1 MEQVC
6 RTCMTSSVALVD
18 IFTDQREPSLA
29 AMLNECVASI
39 KIELNDELPE
49 KMCLSCICDI
59 QTAFAFKR
67 RCEKSHQVLS
77 EKLKK
82 SKMMSAIKVEMP
94 EEGIDLGRVK
104 METDELLST
113 GHKMECKPERVC
125 QTEVHDNHI
134 STSVFSIREIDSSNQ
149 RAPSILLDN
158 AKQKN
163 SELNVQSELL
173 ETENWEL
180 AEQDIDLGHVKVEKD
195 SEDYIK
201 EQQTEPSSRSNDK
214 CTEEVFNPIP
224 ADEMSSGVDTKKG
237 QFLCPH
243 CKKTFTQKS
252 HLNAHIR
259 THTGERPFQ
268 CPHCSKAF
276 SQSSNL
282 RKHIS
287 IHSGERPFK
296 CPHCLRAF
304 MRHTDLQYHV
314 STHPGKQIYKC
325 PQCTRYFIEEA
336 ELEEHMRYHNGERT
350 YKCKEC
356 SREFVYAWQLQ
367 RHIRTH
373 TGEHPFKCP
382 HCPKNCID
390 KGDLGRHI
398 RSHTG
403 ERPHKCPHC
412 PKAFTRAA
420 YLKTHISTHAESSC

>member
-1 MEQVC
+1 MNTAMEQVC

-18 IFTDQREPSLA
+18 IFTDQRQPSLA

-39 KIELNDELPE
+39 KIEPNDELPE

-82 SKMMSAIKVEMP
+82 SKMMSAIKVEIP
-94 EEGIDLGRVK
+94 EEDIDLARVK
-104 METDELLST
+104 MEADELLST
-113 GHKMECKPERVC
+113 GDKMECKPE
-125 QTEVHDNHI
+125 EGD
-134 STSVFSIREIDSSNQ
+134 IDSSNQ
-149 RAPSILLDN
+149 SSSSTKL
-158 AKQKN
+158 KN
-163 SELNVQSELL
+163 SALNVQSELL

-180 AEQDIDLGHVKVEKD
+180 AEQGIDLGHVKVEKD
-195 SEDYIK
+195 TEDYIK
-201 EQQTEPSSRSNDK
+201 EQQAETEAFKPTAAGEMPSGID
-214 CTEEVFNPIP
+214 V
-224 ADEMSSGVDTKKG
+224 KKG
-237 QFLCPH
+237 QFICPH
-243 CKKTFTQKS
+243 CQKAFTQKS

-325 PQCTRYFIEEA
+325 SQCTRYFIEEA
-336 ELEEHMRYHNGERT
+336 ELEEHMRYHSGERT
-350 YKCKEC
+350 YKCTEC

-420 YLKTHISTHAESSC
+420 YLKTHIGTHAESSC